1 MSNLFIILE
10 YEFTDESPTER
21 SGSLRHSSPSGDVE
35 GFHDMVQNF
44 QLCIWEDRDDEFVKD
59 NMSLKLLGFA
69 L

>member
-21 SGSLRHSSPSGDVE
+21 SGSLRHRSPSGDVE
-35 GFHDMVQNF
+35 GFQDMVQNF